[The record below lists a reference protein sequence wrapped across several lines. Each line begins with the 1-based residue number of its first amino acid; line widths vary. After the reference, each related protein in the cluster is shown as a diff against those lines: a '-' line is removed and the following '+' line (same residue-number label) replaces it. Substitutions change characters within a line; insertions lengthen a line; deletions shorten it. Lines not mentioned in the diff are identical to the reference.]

1 MLGAALDEHADQFA
15 IGVIEG
21 DITTDLDA
29 ANGRGTQVSLLNNQH
44 GFAPNATSTHLW
56 STAP

>member
-1 MLGAALDEHADQFA
+1 MSSPGSGKTTVLMAPKADEHADQFA

-29 ANGRGTQVSLLNNQH
+29 ANGRGTQV
-44 GFAPNATSTHLW
+44 AA
-56 STAP
+56 